1 MEKKEFLTLC
11 KYILVILAVPIV
23 FKVIEILTYQNI
35 KMMIGVYVVLFFLL
49 IIVALIYVI
58 KIIKLFMNL

>member
-1 MEKKEFLTLC
+1 MEKKEFLACC

-23 FKVIEILTYQNI
+23 FKVVEILIYQNI
-35 KMMIGVYVVLFFLL
+35 KKMIGIYVAVFWTL

-58 KIIKLFMNL
+58 KMIKLFMDL

>member
-23 FKVIEILTYQNI
+23 FKVVEILTSLFSR
-35 KMMIGVYVVLFFLL
+35 VVVKY
-49 IIVALIYVI
+49 ISQKY
-58 KIIKLFMNL
+58 

>member
-1 MEKKEFLTLC
+1 MEKKEFLACC

-23 FKVIEILTYQNI
+23 LKVVEILIYQNI
-35 KMMIGVYVVLFFLL
+35 KKMIGIYVALFWTL

-58 KIIKLFMNL
+58 KMIKLFMDL